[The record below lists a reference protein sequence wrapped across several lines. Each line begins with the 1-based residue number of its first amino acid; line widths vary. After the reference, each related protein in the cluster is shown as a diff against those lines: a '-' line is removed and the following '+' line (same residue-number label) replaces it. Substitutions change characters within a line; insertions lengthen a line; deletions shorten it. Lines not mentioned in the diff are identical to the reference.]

1 MKFYQ
6 LAELWFFN
14 KEREGLCYTYQREI
28 HNSINHLNRFIGE
41 KELDE
46 IKPLDIDNIIVS
58 LAKFNPN
65 TGRPMSKKGIKDIIN
80 TANSIFEFA
89 VDNDYL
95 VKNPARNRKVPRNA
109 KQSSRRALT
118 NEEQALIM
126 ATPHTRCK
134 CGSLLMLFCG
144 LRTGEMLALKWSC
157 VDLKRKLIYVNQRVQ
172 RTDTNEYTITDGT
185 KNGKHRQVPIPDS
198 LIPFLER
205 ERASATSIYLCSKS
219 DGSLHSPSSWKSL
232 WNSYYAALNMTALG
246 NSYSKYN
253 PNGVPVIID
262 HITPHML
269 RHTYATLL
277 YKSGVDVLSA
287 SEFMGH
293 SNIQITLD
301 IYTHLDK
308 EHTDKNIGCLN
319 DYINKLF
326 QEDTDSKT
334 NDKKKPKADT
344 DETDTDCPVL

>member
-144 LRTGEMLALKWSC
+144 LKTGEMLALKWSC
-157 VDLKRKLIYVNQRVQ
+157 VDLKRKLIYVNQRVHVTKMISVS
-172 RTDTNEYTITDGT
+172 RKSTNGLGRPPEANDFLNTE
-185 KNGKHRQVPIPDS
+185 KHLLKKQVLFVFRADMIFPVAEQ
-198 LIPFLER
+198 FLKKQNKMPAAPR
-205 ERASATSIYLCSKS
+205 R
-219 DGSLHSPSSWKSL
+219 
-232 WNSYYAALNMTALG
+232 NS
-246 NSYSKYN
+246 
-253 PNGVPVIID
+253 
-262 HITPHML
+262 
-269 RHTYATLL
+269 
-277 YKSGVDVLSA
+277 
-287 SEFMGH
+287 GH
-293 SNIQITLD
+293 
-301 IYTHLDK
+301 
-308 EHTDKNIGCLN
+308 
-319 DYINKLF
+319 
-326 QEDTDSKT
+326 
-334 NDKKKPKADT
+334 
-344 DETDTDCPVL
+344 